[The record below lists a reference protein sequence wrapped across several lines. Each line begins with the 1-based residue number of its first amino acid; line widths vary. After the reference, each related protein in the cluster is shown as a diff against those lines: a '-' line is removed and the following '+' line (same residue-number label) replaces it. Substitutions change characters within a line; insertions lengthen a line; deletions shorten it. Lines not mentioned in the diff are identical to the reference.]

1 MANIFYM
8 INGLTF
14 REGQDLTANWGACYP
29 VAKGKITGFEH
40 RPANMFHPA
49 DVLAVIEWEDGT
61 HSKEELNRIHEPGWR
76 SANGSPIGIFTV

>member
-14 REGQDLTANWGACYP
+14 RDGQELTANWGACYP

-76 SANGSPIGIFTV
+76 NANGSPIGIFTV

>member
-14 REGQDLTANWGACYP
+14 REGQELTANWGACYP

-40 RPANMFHPA
+40 RPA

>member
-14 REGQDLTANWGACYP
+14 REGQELTANWGACYP

-61 HSKEELNRIHEPGWR
+61 QSRRGGSAAPGR
-76 SANGSPIGIFTV
+76 RKINEKNHY